1 MRTSFVL
8 RLTAQPSTG
17 LGNSTLREICEVSG
31 EEWGVGVG
39 GSLRQLTRDRLLPDP
54 RSSRR
59 TLGFRASRFSG
70 PLGELRLLNRRE
82 EDLVPLHAT
91 YRPAAG
97 LGAEDSQPVRGI
109 LGSVHGLL
117 ALPQGH
123 HKHLAALTIGE
134 DQTPTETVLHL
145 SAGRTCS
152 MPSWCISSNC
162 SGRPSYVLTRANI
175 SPSPFS
181 TSARGRTP
189 PRSRSPLSSHTQ
201 LLVYSSKYCIRAGAV
216 HPPNDNL

>member
-39 GSLRQLTRDRLLPDP
+39 GALGQLIRDRLLPDP
-54 RSSRR
+54 RGSRR
-59 TLGFRASRFSG
+59 TLGFRASRFAG
-70 PLGELRLLNRRE
+70 PLGELHILNRRE

-109 LGSVHGLL
+109 LGSVHRLL
-117 ALPQGH
+117 VLPQGH
-123 HKHLAALTIGE
+123 RKHLAALTVGE
-134 DQTPTETVLHL
+134 DQPPGVTILHL
-145 SAGRTCS
+145 ER
-152 MPSWCISSNC
+152 W
-162 SGRPSYVLTRANI
+162 
-175 SPSPFS
+175 
-181 TSARGRTP
+181 
-189 PRSRSPLSSHTQ
+189 
-201 LLVYSSKYCIRAGAV
+201 
-216 HPPNDNL
+216 